1 MNIAASMIDQ
11 RVRRRKTAMIFRA
24 VLLKAFIVLLLAVI
38 IFPIFWMII
47 SSFKAPLEFTTKPVY
62 KLPDGF
68 YMTNYVRAWTIGRM
82 NIFFRNSVISTFV
95 SLFFTLLFSSCVSF
109 ALVKMRWKASSLFML
124 LFSFGIIVPVQ
135 IILIPLFIMYNRVGL
150 INTLTCL
157 IITYTGFSMSL
168 AIYLFSS
175 YLRSIPNDI
184 MEAAVIDG
192 CNIYSLFIRIILPLV
207 KNAAATVLVVS
218 FFSKWNDLVFSMTF
232 ISSQRLKTIQTGLLY
247 FQDEF
252 GNREWGP
259 IFAAI
264 SLAVLPTITVY
275 AMLNKTVIKGMT
287 EGSIKG

>member
-1 MNIAASMIDQ
+1 MNIGISAIRQRKHAADSLRM
-11 RVRRRKTAMIFRA
+11 
-24 VLLKAFIVLLLAVI
+24 VLLKTLIILLLTIELV
-38 IFPIFWMII
+38 PILWMVI
-47 SSFKAPLEFTTKPVY
+47 SSFKAPLEFTTKPVFM
-62 KLPDGF
+62 LPDAL
-68 YMTNYVRAWTIGRM
+68 YIENYIRAWTIGRM
-82 NIFFRNSVISTFV
+82 NIFFRNSIITTFV
-95 SLFFTLLFSSCVSF
+95 SLFFTLFFSSCVSF
-109 ALVKMRWKASSLFML
+109 ALVKMHWKASNLFML

-135 IILIPLFIMYNRVGL
+135 IVLIPLFLMYNKVGL
-150 INTLTCL
+150 INTLPGL

-175 YLRSIPNDI
+175 YLRSVPNDI

-192 CNIYSLFIRIILPLV
+192 CNIYTLFLLIVLPLI

-218 FFSKWNDLVFSMTF
+218 FFSKWNDLIFSMTF

-252 GNREWGP
+252 GNKEWGP

-264 SLAVLPTITVY
+264 SLAILPTISVY
-275 AMLNKTVIKGMT
+275 AVLNKTVIKGMT